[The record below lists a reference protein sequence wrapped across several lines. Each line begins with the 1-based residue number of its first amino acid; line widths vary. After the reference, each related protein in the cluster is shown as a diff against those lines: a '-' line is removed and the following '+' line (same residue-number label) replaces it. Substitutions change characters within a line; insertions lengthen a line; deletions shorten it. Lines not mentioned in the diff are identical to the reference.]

1 MAGPWTVAQVS
12 EEELLR
18 PVLEIFSAHNER
30 AEAARSGRLLL
41 GPGDDC
47 AVYDLT
53 PGRTVVTVDTQT
65 QGQDYLMTYPC
76 GYTVRGWELGW
87 KSAAQN
93 LADVAAMG
101 ALPTGLVIS
110 LTLPPETPVDWVTDM
125 ARGYCAAI
133 RTLGAA
139 HCTVGG
145 GDVGSGTELSA
156 TVAAFGTVPEGGP
169 LDASHGSARGP
180 ASGPVLRS
188 GARPGDVL
196 VLAGTVGRAAAGLEI
211 LMDRQGAFPMPVP
224 EHAETG
230 PAWAAPED
238 DPSALA
244 ASQLRPLPP
253 LHLGP
258 DLAAAGATAM
268 IDVSD
273 GLLKDAERVAR
284 ASGVAIDVD
293 SSLLTPLVEPLR
305 RAATFV
311 DEDPL
316 EWVLHGGE
324 DHGILAALP
333 STADLPAGAIAIG
346 SCGESTDRAPQISVD
361 GRPRDQR
368 GWDHFAAK
376 DRV

>member
-1 MAGPWTVAQVS
+1 MAGPRTVAQVS

-18 PVLEIFSAHNER
+18 PVLEIFAAHNEQ
-30 AEAARSGRLLL
+30 AEAGQPGRLLL

-47 AVYDLT
+47 AVYDQT

-76 GYTVRGWELGW
+76 GYVVRGWELGW

-110 LTLPPETPVDWVTDM
+110 LTLPPGTPVEWVTDM

-133 RTLGAA
+133 RALGAP

-145 GDVGSGTELSA
+145 GDVGAGTELSA
-156 TVAAFGTVPEGGP
+156 TVAAFGLVPEGDPFDTSLVSPGVRP
-169 LDASHGSARGP
+169 
-180 ASGPVLRS
+180 SGPVLRS
-188 GARPGDVL
+188 GARPGDIL

-211 LMDRQGAFPMPVP
+211 LMDRQGSSPMPVP
-224 EHAETG
+224 EHVEVEL
-230 PAWAAPED
+230 AWAAPED
-238 DPSALA
+238 DPAALA

-253 LHLGP
+253 LDLGP
-258 DLAAAGATAM
+258 ALAEAGATAM

-293 SSLLTPLVEPLR
+293 SSRLTSLVEPLR
-305 RAATFV
+305 KAATFV
-311 DEDPL
+311 AGDPQ
-316 EWVLHGGE
+316 EWALHGGE

-346 SCGESTDRAPQISVD
+346 SCGELTDRAPQISVD

>member
-1 MAGPWTVAQVS
+1 MAEPRTVAQVS

-18 PVLEIFSAHNER
+18 PVLEIFAAHNDQ
-30 AEAARSGRLLL
+30 AEAGREGRLLL

-47 AVYDLT
+47 AVYDLAS
-53 PGRTVVTVDTQT
+53 GRTVVTVDTQT
-65 QGQDYLMTYPC
+65 QGQDYLKNYPC
-76 GYTVRGWELGW
+76 GYVVRGWELGW

-110 LTLPPETPVDWVTDM
+110 LTLPPETPVDWVIDM

-133 RTLGAA
+133 RKLGAA

-145 GDVGSGTELSA
+145 GDVGTGTELSA
-156 TVAAFGTVPEGGP
+156 TVAAFGMVPVGDP
-169 LDASHGSARGP
+169 LDSPHVSPRVRS
-180 ASGPVLRS
+180 SGPVLRS

-196 VLAGTVGRAAAGLEI
+196 VLAGTVGRAAAGLKI
-211 LMDRQGAFPMPVP
+211 LMDRQGAFPTPVP
-224 EHAETG
+224 EDAETG
-230 PAWAAPED
+230 LAWAAPED
-238 DPSALA
+238 DPAALA

-258 DLAAAGATAM
+258 ALAEAGATAM

-284 ASGVAIDVD
+284 ASGVAVDVD
-293 SSLLTPLVEPLR
+293 SSRLTPLVDPLR
-305 RAATFV
+305 KAATFA
-311 DEDPL
+311 DGDPL

-346 SCGESTDRAPQISVD
+346 SCGECTDRAPQISVD